1 MSEFLIRP
9 MEERDVSAVAALEKA
24 CFSDPWSE
32 NSVRSELN
40 NPLSLWLVA
49 DKGGA
54 PAGYIGS
61 QSVLDAADMM
71 NVAVAPDARRGG
83 IAEALIGSLIARLRE
98 NGVRSLSLEVRV
110 SNDAARALYE
120 KLGFSEVGRRKNYYV
135 KPKEDAL
142 ILRKDWGEGQL

>member
-1 MSEFLIRP
+1 MSDFVIRP
-9 MEERDVSAVAALEKA
+9 MEERDVAAVAALEKA

-32 NSVRSELN
+32 SSVRSELS

-49 DKGGA
+49 ERGGA
-54 PAGYIGS
+54 VAGYIGS

-71 NVAVAPDARRGG
+71 NVAVALESRRGG
-83 IAEALIGSLIARLRE
+83 VAEALIGSLIARLE
-98 NGVRSLSLEVRV
+98 KAGVRSLSLEVRV

-120 KLGFSEVGRRKNYYV
+120 KLGFSEVGRRKNYYT

-142 ILRKDWGEGQL
+142 ILRKDWGETEP

>member
-1 MSEFLIRP
+1 MSDLVIRP
-9 MEERDVSAVAALEKA
+9 MEMRDVAAVAALEKA

-32 NSVRSELN
+32 SSVHSELS

-49 DKGGA
+49 EKGGA
-54 PAGYIGS
+54 VAGYIGS

-71 NVAVAPDARRGG
+71 NVAVVQKSRRGG
-83 IAEALIGSLIARLRE
+83 VAEALIGSLIARLE
-98 NGVRSLSLEVRV
+98 EAGVRSLSLEVRV

-120 KLGFSEVGRRKNYYV
+120 KLGFSEVGRRKNYYT

-142 ILRKDWGEGQL
+142 ILRKDWGETEP

>member
-1 MSEFLIRP
+1 MSEFVIRP
-9 MEERDVSAVAALEKA
+9 MEEGDISAVAALEKA

-32 NSVRSELN
+32 NSVRSELS

-49 DKGGA
+49 EKGGA
-54 PAGYIGS
+54 LAGYIGS

-71 NVAVAPDARRGG
+71 NVAVALDARRGG
-83 IAEALIGSLIARLRE
+83 IAEALIGSLIAQLDA

-120 KLGFSEVGRRKNYYV
+120 KLGFSEVGRRKNYYA

-142 ILRKDWGEGQL
+142 ILRKDWGEGKL

>member
-1 MSEFLIRP
+1 MSDFIIRP
-9 MEERDVSAVAALEKA
+9 MEERDVSTVAALEQA
-24 CFSDPWSE
+24 CFSDPWSDS
-32 NSVRSELN
+32 SVRSELS

-49 DKGGA
+49 EKSGEV
-54 PAGYIGS
+54 AGYIGS

-71 NVAVAPDARRGG
+71 NVAVAQSARRGG
-83 IAEALIGSLIARLRE
+83 IAEALIGSLIAQLDA

-120 KLGFSEVGRRKNYYV
+120 KLGFSEVGRRKNYYA

-142 ILRKDWGEGQL
+142 ILRKDWGEGKL

>member
-1 MSEFLIRP
+1 MSDFIIRP

-32 NSVRSELN
+32 NSVRSELS

-49 DKGGA
+49 EKGGEV
-54 PAGYIGS
+54 AGYIGS

-71 NVAVAPDARRGG
+71 NVAVAQSARRGG
-83 IAEALIGSLIARLRE
+83 LARALIGALVARLDAD
-98 NGVRSLSLEVRV
+98 GVRSLSLEVRV

-120 KLGFSEVGRRKNYYV
+120 KLGFSEVGRRKNYYAR
-135 KPKEDAL
+135 PKEDAL
-142 ILRKDWGEGQL
+142 ILRKEWGEGKL

>member
-1 MSEFLIRP
+1 MSDFVIRP
-9 MEERDVSAVAALEKA
+9 MEERDVAAVAALEKA

-32 NSVRSELN
+32 SSVRSELS

-49 DKGGA
+49 EKGGA
-54 PAGYIGS
+54 VAGYIGS

-71 NVAVAPDARRGG
+71 NVAVAPESRRGG
-83 IAEALIGSLIARLRE
+83 IAEALIGSLIAQLDA

-120 KLGFSEVGRRKNYYV
+120 KLGFSEVGRRKNYYT

-142 ILRKDWGEGQL
+142 ILRKDWGETEP

>member
-1 MSEFLIRP
+1 MTDFVIRQ
-9 MEERDVSAVAALEKA
+9 MEPRDVSAVAALEKA

-32 NSVRSELN
+32 NSVRSELS

-49 DKGGA
+49 EKGGEA
-54 PAGYIGS
+54 QGYIGS

-83 IAEALIGSLIARLRE
+83 IAEALIGALIARLDA

-120 KLGFSEVGRRKNYYV
+120 KLGFSEVGRRKNYYA

-142 ILRKDWGEGQL
+142 ILRKDWGEGKL

>member
-1 MSEFLIRP
+1 MSDFVIRP

-32 NSVRSELN
+32 GSVRSELD

-49 DKGGA
+49 EKGGEI
-54 PAGYIGS
+54 AGYIGS

-71 NVAVAPDARRGG
+71 NVAVAPGSRRGG
-83 IAEALIGSLIARLRE
+83 IAEALIGSLIAQLDA

-120 KLGFSEVGRRKNYYV
+120 KLGFSEVGRRKNYYT

-142 ILRKDWGEGQL
+142 ILRKDWGETEP